1 MNNDNMLKTADGKII
16 RLDAGGTF
24 DYRAQGKN
32 KPYTSIPMEF
42 VTLMDSNINSKSAQ
56 IFAKMTRDDLIN
68 SLNKVANLKT
78 TEITNLLDSMGLS
91 HYKEPLLNRKKFLK
105 SLLEEIKANPQ
116 GSESTLEYMHKM
128 MNKSLDNAISSAKSA
143 TELQDIKQALTYV
156 NNPKTKQH
164 LLDNIAIKEKAIAA
178 SAPAPKFLSEVQ
190 VGNFL
195 AKHGFVKDYNGNY
208 TRLLSSTEK
217 ANIVSQYGTAQAS
230 KVIAKLEKPLNA
242 NDIKNLQTMINESS
256 SFINLNQIDQTR
268 LVLLYQ
274 SIIQGSS
281 GLFNGGMT
289 PAKWAMIMNI
299 AQAQPITATQLSAF
313 DSYKGNSGPI
323 NGGLTTLKK
332 GGTISPTTQKQI
344 DAIQSYINT
353 QTLPETVVVHRAE
366 GYWGSGNP
374 YGCLHTAKLADG
386 TPLDQA
392 LEKARLGGETAIKNM
407 EYSINVGG
415 ARYVATNERFTSAR
429 LLPKGNGSGGSGK
442 VVWELSVQKGS
453 KGVFLD
459 GNNFDGSLSSEC
471 EVLLQ
476 KDSKFEI
483 TGIKWDPSINKWRV
497 KAKVVN

>member
-1 MNNDNMLKTADGKII
+1 M
-16 RLDAGGTF
+16 
-24 DYRAQGKN
+24 
-32 KPYTSIPMEF
+32 
-42 VTLMDSNINSKSAQ
+42 
-56 IFAKMTRDDLIN
+56 
-68 SLNKVANLKT
+68 
-78 TEITNLLDSMGLS
+78 
-91 HYKEPLLNRKKFLK
+91 
-105 SLLEEIKANPQ
+105 
-116 GSESTLEYMHKM
+116 
-128 MNKSLDNAISSAKSA
+128 
-143 TELQDIKQALTYV
+143 QDIKQALTYV

-178 SAPAPKFLSEVQ
+178 SAPAPKILSEVQ

-274 SIIQGSS
+274 NIVQGSS
-281 GLFNGGMT
+281 GLFNGKMT
-289 PAKWAMIMNI
+289 PAKWAMVMNI
-299 AQAQPITATQLSAF
+299 AKESPITATQLSAF
-313 DSYKGNSGPI
+313 DSYKGSSSSI
-323 NGGLTTLKK
+323 NGGLTTLKN
-332 GGTISPTTQKQI
+332 GGAIPEYTQKQI

-353 QTLPETVVVHRAE
+353 QTLPETVIVYRVE
-366 GYWGSGNP
+366 NYYGPGNP

-392 LEKARLGGETAIKNM
+392 LEKALQGGDTAIKNM
-407 EYSINVGG
+407 EYSINTAGK
-415 ARYVATNERFTSAR
+415 RYVATNERFTSTS
-429 LLPKGNGSGGSGK
+429 LLPQGDGSGGHGGK

-483 TGIKWDPSINKWRV
+483 TGIKWDSSIGKWRV